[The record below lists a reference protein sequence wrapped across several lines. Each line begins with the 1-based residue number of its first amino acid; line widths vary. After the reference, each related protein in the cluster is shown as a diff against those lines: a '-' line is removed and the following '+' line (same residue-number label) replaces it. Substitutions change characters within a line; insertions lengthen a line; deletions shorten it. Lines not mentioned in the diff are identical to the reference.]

1 MIKSAL
7 IVTAMSL
14 SMNNIIASIKNLPS
28 ILLRKLVLVTFI
40 TENIGS
46 IVAVEIGRGA
56 QE

>member
-7 IVTAMSL
+7 IVIAMSL
-14 SMNNIIASIKNLPS
+14 LMNNIIASIKNLPS

-46 IVAVEIGRGA
+46 IVAVEIGRGP